1 MYSEMPLLA
10 AGRPGRGQRAV
21 ARQEMGSSVLVGL
34 GVDLLM
40 RGSEAG
46 SGLSKQVAEEVLL
59 ECSPVPLG
67 LCLGPQVLKQ
77 EALGHE
83 VFKQGIQRPEIQNS
97 GRKPLEQRG
106 HGP

>member
-1 MYSEMPLLA
+1 MPLLA
-10 AGRPGRGQRAV
+10 AGRQGRRQRAV
-21 ARQEMGSSVLVGL
+21 SRQEMGSSMLVGL
-34 GVDLLM
+34 GVGLLM
-40 RGSEAG
+40 RRSEAA
-46 SGLSKQVAEEVLL
+46 SGLSKQVAEEVFL

-67 LCLGPQVLKQ
+67 LCLCSQVLKQ

-97 GRKPLEQRG
+97 GRKSLEQRG